1 VLQSDGTFALSATVP
16 PGLSSLDVTF
26 RAYCV
31 GAAGFL
37 EHSNDAT
44 VVFQ

>member
-1 VLQSDGTFALSATVP
+1 VP
-16 PGLSSLDVTF
+16 PGLSSLVVTF
-26 RAYCV
+26 RAYCI